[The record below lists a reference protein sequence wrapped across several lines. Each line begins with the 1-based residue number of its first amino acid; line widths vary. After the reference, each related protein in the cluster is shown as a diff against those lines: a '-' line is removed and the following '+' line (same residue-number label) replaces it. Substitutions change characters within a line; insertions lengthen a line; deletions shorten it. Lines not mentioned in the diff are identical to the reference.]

1 MSRLPSSARITA
13 VLIALA
19 LIGAPVTEAQEKP
32 ASPPGFDQIVE
43 RLENGK
49 SAAER
54 LAAAEDLQALGKAAI
69 PAIVEVPTDTESRVF
84 DLTEELIA
92 DGLTYGLPYIQITAV
107 FKPSLDPPATP
118 SLEGWSFEFFCEAA
132 E

>member
-1 MSRLPSSARITA
+1 MYKRQPKWSDFTWEGDTPEGTA
-13 VLIALA
+13 IEFQ
-19 LIGAPVTEAQEKP
+19 IRTAPTESEL
-32 ASPPGFDQIVE
+32 ST
-43 RLENGK
+43 
-49 SAAER
+49 
-54 LAAAEDLQALGKAAI
+54 AI

-107 FKPSLDPPATP
+107 LKPSLNPPATP